1 MLIVALELE
10 NVKSYARAR
19 ITFTEGVNAI
29 VGHNGAGKSTI
40 IEAIGYALFD
50 ALPYTTKEFVRE
62 GASTGSIAVLFR
74 SDYDE
79 RVYRVERRF
88 GGSNAYFVYDDE
100 LKLKLC
106 DGKADVLAFVRRH
119 TLADPS
125 VDLTRLFN
133 DALGVAQ
140 GTLTAAFLETPSKRK
155 SIFDALL
162 QVDDYSTAFE
172 RLREPVRRL
181 EEQLTEMERRLAIL
195 ATRLADLPRLKQQIA
210 QRSRD
215 IAETEKTHAELE
227 QTLRALQEQLR
238 LLEAQK
244 AVIDARSAEVTRQEE
259 MVRSLEAQRTRAEQ
273 ACKESEQATAV
284 VAANQA
290 GYEAYLAAQQE
301 REALQDKVKERQTL
315 LEKKAQAERQFA
327 SANAN
332 CQQLERELAEVAQA
346 EALVLELAPIV
357 QRQDA
362 LEKQIAALERAQLQA
377 EELGRRSKELEAR
390 QARLLER
397 RNAIVAGLTRAR
409 IVEAEEQAIV
419 QQRAEKAAA
428 LEQMRTQLAILGAEI
443 TNLRQQSTALENTD
457 TALCPVCEQPLT
469 PEHRRELLARNA
481 VQMEALAQER
491 ARLQARAAEQ
501 EREIAALEA
510 ARLRLQQEWA
520 TLPREAELAS
530 IEEEMAAA
538 ARELSERTAQYQ
550 QLMTEVADLPSLRE
564 ALAALGDPRGRSAIA
579 AARAARRAALEEQL
593 VAAQRQRL
601 EANAQVEALDASLAK
616 VGHLEQALQ
625 LVAETL
631 SQHRA
636 AYEAVLMHRQSAER
650 LAQRLQELQTLD
662 ATLAKAE
669 TELSACRKVL
679 QEARAEFDP
688 SRYEQVIL
696 VDRELREELGK
707 LSATI
712 NLLRTAQKDDEA
724 QLSALLQIQAEHSAL
739 EAEQHHLLRK
749 KEALETIRITL
760 KQAGPYVTE
769 AIVRQVSEAAATIF
783 GELMQDHSRVLA
795 WGTDYGVKLMTNGME
810 RNFRQLSGGEQM
822 SAALAVRLAL
832 VREMSNLNIA
842 FFDEPTANL
851 DSVRREALAQ
861 QIMAVRGFN
870 QLFVISHDDTFEQA
884 TQNLIRVKRHGDITI
899 VEDAHV

>member
-50 ALPYTTKEFVRE
+50 ALTYTTKEFVRE

-119 TLADPS
+119 TIADPS

-140 GTLTAAFLETPSKRK
+140 GTLTAAFLETPAKRK

-162 QVDDYSTAFE
+162 QVDDYSAAFE

-181 EEQLTEMERRLAIL
+181 EDQLTAIERDLAVL
-195 ATRLADLPRLKQQIA
+195 ATRLVELPRLEQQIA
-210 QRSRD
+210 QRSREL
-215 IAETEKTHAELE
+215 AETERNHAKLE
-227 QTLRALQEQLR
+227 QTLRELQEQLR

-244 AVIDARSAEVTRQEE
+244 AAVDARSAEVTRLEE
-259 MVRSLEAQRTRAEQ
+259 MVRSLGAQHARAEQ
-273 ACKESEQATAV
+273 AYRESEQAAAV

-290 GYEAYLAAQQE
+290 RYEAYLAAQQE
-301 REALQDKVKERQTL
+301 REALQRTVKERQIL
-315 LEKKAQAERQFA
+315 LDKKAQAEKQFA
-327 SANAN
+327 LADAS
-332 CQQLERELAEVAQA
+332 CRQLERELAEVAQA
-346 EALVLELAPIV
+346 EALLLELAPAV
-357 QRQDA
+357 QRQEA
-362 LEKQIAALERAQLQA
+362 LEKQIAALERLQLQV
-377 EELGRRSKELEAR
+377 EELDRKIQELEAR
-390 QARLLER
+390 QVRLRER
-397 RNAIVAGLTRAR
+397 RDAIAAGLARAR
-409 IVEAEEQAIV
+409 SVEAEGQTLG
-419 QQRAEKAAA
+419 RRLAEKSTA
-428 LEQMRTQLAILGAEI
+428 LEQTRAQLAILGAEAA
-443 TNLRQQSTALENTD
+443 NLHQQSEALEKTD
-457 TALCPVCEQPLT
+457 AALCPVCEQPLT

-481 VQMEALAQER
+481 AKMESLAQETAQLKAHIAEQERAIAALDAER
-491 ARLQARAAEQ
+491 ARLQR
-501 EREIAALEA
+501 
-510 ARLRLQQEWA
+510 EWA
-520 TLPREAELAS
+520 ALPREAELANV
-530 IEEEMAAA
+530 EEEMAAA
-538 ARELSERTAQYQ
+538 AQELSTAAAHYQ
-550 QLMTEVADLPSLRE
+550 RMMAEVADLPALRE
-564 ALAALGDPRGRSAIA
+564 ALAALGDPRSRSDVA
-579 AARAARRAALEEQL
+579 AMRAAQRAALEEQL
-593 VAAQRQRL
+593 LASRRL
-601 EANAQVEALDASLAK
+601 QAEAEAQVDALHAALAK
-616 VGHLEQALQ
+616 IGDLEQALQ
-625 LVAETL
+625 ANAETL
-631 SQHRA
+631 SRNQE

-650 LAQRLQELQTLD
+650 LAQRLQELQALE
-662 ATLAKAE
+662 AARAKAE
-669 TELSACRKVL
+669 TELIASRATL
-679 QEARAEFDP
+679 QEACTEFDQ
-688 SRYEQVIL
+688 SRYERVRL
-696 VDRELREELGK
+696 ADRELREELGK
-707 LSATI
+707 LSAI
-712 NLLRTAQKDDEA
+712 IDLLRTAQQNDEA
-724 QLSALLQIQAEHSAL
+724 QLNALRQAQMEHSEL
-739 EAEQHHLLRK
+739 ESRRRYLLRK
-749 KEALETIRITL
+749 KEALETIRATL

-769 AIVRQVSEAAATIF
+769 AIVHQVSEVAATIF
-783 GELMQDHSRVLA
+783 GELMQDHSRVLT
-795 WGTDYGVKLMTNGME
+795 WGTDYGVKLMTNGVE
-810 RNFRQLSGGEQM
+810 RTFRQLSGGEQM

-832 VREMSNLNIA
+832 AREMSNLNIA

-884 TQNLIRVKRHGDITI
+884 TQNLIRVKRHGNLTI

>member
-284 VAANQA
+284 VVANQA

-301 REALQDKVKERQTL
+301 REALQGKVRERQTL

-327 SANAN
+327 LADAG

-346 EALVLELAPIV
+346 EALVLELAAAV
-357 QRQDA
+357 QRQDT
-362 LEKQIAALERAQLQA
+362 LEKQIAALERIQLQA
-377 EELGRRSKELEAR
+377 EELGRRSEELAAK
-390 QARLLER
+390 QAGLLER
-397 RNAIVAGLTRAR
+397 RDAIAAGLARAR
-409 IVEAEEQAIV
+409 AVETEGQAIL
-419 QQRAEKAAA
+419 QRLAEKSAA
-428 LEQMRTQLAILGAEI
+428 LEQMRTQLAVLKVESD
-443 TNLRQQSTALENTD
+443 NLRQQSAALENTD
-457 TALCPVCEQPLT
+457 AALCPICEQPLT
-469 PEHRRELLARNA
+469 SEHRRELLARNA
-481 VQMEALAQER
+481 AQMEALAQEM

-501 EREIAALEA
+501 EREITALDA
-510 ARLRLQQEWA
+510 ARVRLQQEWA
-520 TLPREAELAS
+520 TLPREAELAN
-530 IEEEMAAA
+530 IEEEMAAT
-538 ARELSERTAQYQ
+538 ARELSERTAQRQ
-550 QLMTEVADLPSLRE
+550 RLMTAVADLPSLRE
-564 ALAALGDPRGRSAIA
+564 ALIALGDPRGRSAIA
-579 AARAARRAALEEQL
+579 AARAARRTALEEEL
-593 VAAQRQRL
+593 AAAQRRRL
-601 EANAQVEALDASLAK
+601 EAEVQVETLNTSLAK
-616 VGHLEQALQ
+616 VGDLEQALQ
-625 LVAETL
+625 VNAETL
-631 SQHRA
+631 SQHRV

-650 LAQRLQELQTLD
+650 LAQRLQELQALEV
-662 ATLAKAE
+662 ALAKAE
-669 TELSACRKVL
+669 IELSACRKAL

-696 VDRELREELGK
+696 ADRELREELGK

-712 NLLRTAQKDDEA
+712 NLLRTAQKEDEA
-724 QLSALLQIQAEHSAL
+724 QLSTLLQIQAEHSAL
-739 EAEQHHLLRK
+739 EAKHRHLLRK
-749 KEALETIRITL
+749 KEALETIRVTL

-795 WGTDYGVKLMTNGME
+795 WGTDYGVKLMTNGVE

-832 VREMSNLNIA
+832 VREMSNLSIA

>member
-50 ALPYTTKEFVRE
+50 ALPYTLKEFVRE
-62 GASTGSIAVLFR
+62 GAPTGSIAVLFR

-88 GGSNAYFVYDDE
+88 GSSNAYFVYDDE

-119 TLADPS
+119 TLVDPS

-140 GTLTAAFLETPSKRK
+140 GTLTAAFLETPSRRK

-162 QVDDYSTAFE
+162 QVDDYSAAFE

-181 EEQLTEMERRLAIL
+181 EEQLTEIEHNLAIF
-195 ATRLADLPRLKQQIA
+195 ATQLADLPRLEQQIA
-210 QRSRD
+210 QRSHE
-215 IAETEKTHAELE
+215 IAETEKALAELE
-227 QTLRALQEQLR
+227 QTLCEFQDQLR

-244 AVIDARSAEVTRQEE
+244 AALDARSAEVTRQEE
-259 MVRSLEAQRTRAEQ
+259 MVRSLDAQRTRAEQ
-273 ACKESEQATAV
+273 AYKESEQAAAV

-301 REALQDKVKERQTL
+301 REVLQRKMKEQQTL
-315 LEKKAQAERQFA
+315 LEKKAQAERLLA
-327 SANAN
+327 LAEAR
-332 CQQLERELAEVAQA
+332 CRQLEQELAEVAQA
-346 EALVLELAPIV
+346 EALVLELAPAV
-357 QRQDA
+357 QRQDG
-362 LEKQIAALERAQLQA
+362 LEKQIATLERIQVQA

-397 RNAIVAGLTRAR
+397 RDAVAAGLARAR
-409 IVEAEEQAIV
+409 AIEIEGQAIA
-419 QQRAEKAAA
+419 RRLAEKSAA
-428 LEQMRTQLAILGAEI
+428 LEQIQVQRAVLEAEVAS
-443 TNLRQQSTALENTD
+443 LRQQSAALESAD
-457 TALCPVCEQPLT
+457 AALCPVCEQPLT
-469 PEHRRELLARNA
+469 PEHRRELLARNKT
-481 VQMEALAQER
+481 QMEALAQEIAQLQIRIAEQEGEIAALDAER
-491 ARLQARAAEQ
+491 ARLQREGAA
-501 EREIAALEA
+501 
-510 ARLRLQQEWA
+510 
-520 TLPREAELAS
+520 LPREAELTS
-530 IEEEMAAA
+530 IEKEMATAA
-538 ARELSERTAQYQ
+538 EEISTVAAQYQ
-550 QLMTEVADLPSLRE
+550 QMMTKVADLPSLRE
-564 ALAALGDPRGRSAIA
+564 TLATLGDPRGRSAIA
-579 AARAARRAALEEQL
+579 AARATQRAKLEEQL
-593 VAAQRQRL
+593 FTARRQ
-601 EANAQVEALDASLAK
+601 QVEAEAQIEELRVSLAK
-616 VGHLEQALQ
+616 IGDLEQALQ
-625 LVAETL
+625 INAETL
-631 SQHRA
+631 NQHQG

-650 LAQRLQELQTLD
+650 RAQRFQELQALEVE
-662 ATLAKAE
+662 LAKAE
-669 TELSACRKVL
+669 TELIVSRKTL
-679 QEARAEFDP
+679 QEARAEFDQ
-688 SRYEQVIL
+688 SRYEQVRSA
-696 VDRELREELGK
+696 DRDLREELGK

-712 NLLRTAQKDDEA
+712 DLLRTAQKDDEA
-724 QLSALLQIQAEHSAL
+724 RLKTLRQAQAEHGAL
-739 EAEQHHLLRK
+739 ESRRRYLLRK
-749 KEALETIRITL
+749 KEAMETVRATL

-795 WGTDYGVKLMTNGME
+795 WGTDYGVKLMTNGVE

-884 TQNLIRVKRHGDITI
+884 TQNLIRVKRHGGITI
-899 VEDAHV
+899 VEDAYL